1 MNSANHFVPVSF
13 LFRPYNQNLSYND
26 RQYSEALAE
35 YAVELNKTLN
45 DLEGDIRR
53 LADEPSLNVNS
64 ARQLGEVL
72 FGKLRIAEKPKMTKT
87 KQFSTEEEYLQT
99 FAHKYEIV

>member
-1 MNSANHFVPVSF
+1 M
-13 LFRPYNQNLSYND
+13 RID
-26 RQYSEALAE
+26 SEALAE

-45 DLEGDIRR
+45 DLESEIRR

-72 FGKLRIAEKPKMTKT
+72 FGKLRIAESPR
-87 KQFSTEEEYLQT
+87 
-99 FAHKYEIV
+99 

>member
-1 MNSANHFVPVSF
+1 MQH
-13 LFRPYNQNLSYND
+13 
-26 RQYSEALAE
+26 
-35 YAVELNKTLN
+35 AVELNKTLN

-72 FGKLRIAEKPKMTKT
+72 KGFPYNQMHHYVEKITACYGVYTRLYGTP
-87 KQFSTEEEYLQT
+87 
-99 FAHKYEIV
+99 

>member
-1 MNSANHFVPVSF
+1 MIAVLAEIETAGV
-13 LFRPYNQNLSYND
+13 RID
-26 RQYSEALAE
+26 SEALAE

-45 DLEGDIRR
+45 DLESEIRR

-72 FGKLRIAEKPKMTKT
+72 FGKLRIAEKPR
-87 KQFSTEEEYLQT
+87 
-99 FAHKYEIV
+99 